1 LLLIA
6 KNLGHADTRIVAK
19 HYGHLA
25 SSYIVNAM
33 RVDARSLGSRPMRLW
48 CHSGGESV
56 AKRGRP
62 RGTGGPTHWSRNPA
76 NVAAHHASLLMELW
90 LAAAPITEVAKL
102 FLWSP
107 EHQDIIEE
115 CWSKRGCERRY
126 TVPKAVKLQLCKLA
140 IAYVMELHRQA
151 EDARP
156 EIEASPQSAAGAKL
170 RDRGWTNEEIAAWF
184 KKLSERARKRSKKEF
199 KKPSVERV
207 FEIATR
213 RAPAVTLRRKA
224 RSP

>member
-1 LLLIA
+1 
-6 KNLGHADTRIVAK
+6 
-19 HYGHLA
+19 
-25 SSYIVNAM
+25 
-33 RVDARSLGSRPMRLW
+33 
-48 CHSGGESV
+48 
-56 AKRGRP
+56 
-62 RGTGGPTHWSRNPA
+62 
-76 NVAAHHASLLMELW
+76 MELW
-90 LAAAPITEVAKL
+90 LAAAPITDVAKL
-102 FLWSP
+102 FSWSP
-107 EHQDIIEE
+107 EHQAIIEE

-126 TVPKAVKLQLCKLA
+126 TVPKAIKLKLCELA
-140 IAYVMELHRQA
+140 IAYVMALQRQT

-156 EIEASPQSAAGAKL
+156 QIEASLQRSTSAAEAEL
-170 RDRGWTNEEIAAWF
+170 RSRGWTDEETAVWF